1 MEEKKQA
8 GRTILDCFEN
18 TAITNGKRI
27 AVKDPE
33 HRMTYGE
40 LFETAQRMAA
50 EVAKETMTQT
60 QEAPET
66 NPEEVVTG
74 YPVAIFAE
82 KSCSTLAAMLSVIY
96 AGGFYVCINPE
107 QTASRIGNILQVLQP
122 RLVIVEDAYR
132 ERLQASGYEGPTLS
146 LDHLLITLEKESSSE
161 ANMALLR
168 RIRKRIRKEDPLY
181 GIFTSGSTGTPK
193 CVLVEQQAVMNF
205 IGHFVSIFGF
215 SREDVIGNQAPF
227 DFDVSV
233 KDIYSAWFT
242 GARLVLIPR
251 EYFSTPPRLL
261 DYICDNQV
269 TNLTWAVSALCLISG
284 LKGFGYRVP
293 KDVKRVLFS
302 GEVMPIRQ
310 LTIWQENLP
319 EAEFVNL
326 YGPSEITC
334 NCTYYRVQ
342 RRFGKEE
349 KLPLGQPFPGRQVL
363 LLDEEDRPI
372 QEPDI
377 PGEICVLGESLAGE
391 YYHNREQTEA
401 HFVLYSG
408 NGGEAQRMY
417 RTGDL
422 GVLDRQ
428 GQMFFAGRKDFQIKH
443 MGHRIE
449 LEEIELALN
458 ALDGVERSCCS
469 YDEKRSRITAY
480 YTGNVDGEGVHR
492 RIKQKLPAYMVPW
505 KFVHVKA
512 FELNKN
518 GKIDRKILDTLEVIE

>member
-1 MEEKKQA
+1 M
-8 GRTILDCFEN
+8 
-18 TAITNGKRI
+18 
-27 AVKDPE
+27 
-33 HRMTYGE
+33 
-40 LFETAQRMAA
+40 
-50 EVAKETMTQT
+50 
-60 QEAPET
+60 
-66 NPEEVVTG
+66 
-74 YPVAIFAE
+74 
-82 KSCSTLAAMLSVIY
+82 
-96 AGGFYVCINPE
+96 
-107 QTASRIGNILQVLQP
+107 
-122 RLVIVEDAYR
+122 
-132 ERLQASGYEGPTLS
+132 
-146 LDHLLITLEKESSSE
+146 
-161 ANMALLR
+161 
-168 RIRKRIRKEDPLY
+168 
-181 GIFTSGSTGTPK
+181 
-193 CVLVEQQAVMNF
+193 
-205 IGHFVSIFGF
+205 
-215 SREDVIGNQAPF
+215 
-227 DFDVSV
+227 
-233 KDIYSAWFT
+233 
-242 GARLVLIPR
+242 
-251 EYFSTPPRLL
+251 
-261 DYICDNQV
+261 
-269 TNLTWAVSALCLISG
+269 
-284 LKGFGYRVP
+284 
-293 KDVKRVLFS
+293 
-302 GEVMPIRQ
+302 
-310 LTIWQENLP
+310 
-319 EAEFVNL
+319 
-326 YGPSEITC
+326 
-334 NCTYYRVQ
+334 
-342 RRFGKEE
+342 
-349 KLPLGQPFPGRQVL
+349 L

-377 PGEICVLGESLAGE
+377 PGEICVLGESLARE

>member
-1 MEEKKQA
+1 MKEEKNTD
-8 GRTILDCFEN
+8 RTILDYFEN

-33 HRMTYGE
+33 RQMTYGE

-50 EVAKETMTQT
+50 EVAKATQGREPDLE
-60 QEAPET
+60 EASEKA
-66 NPEEVVTG
+66 VATG

-82 KSCSTLAAMLSVIY
+82 KSCETLAAMLSVIY

-107 QTASRIGNILQVLQP
+107 QTENRIGNILQVLEP
-122 RLVIVEDAYR
+122 RLVIVEDVYR
-132 ERLQASGYEGPTLS
+132 ERLTASGYEGLTISLNHLMMTLA
-146 LDHLLITLEKESSSE
+146 KESTQE
-161 ANMALLR
+161 GDMALLR
-168 RIRKRIRKEDPLY
+168 RIRSQIRSEDPLY
-181 GIFTSGSTGTPK
+181 GIFTSGSTGIPK
-193 CVLVEQQAVMNF
+193 CVLVEQQAVMDF

-215 SREDVIGNQAPF
+215 TKEDVIGNQAPF

-242 GARLVLIPR
+242 GASLVLIPR

-261 DYICDNQV
+261 DYICDNHV

-349 KLPLGQPFPGRQVL
+349 KLPLGQVFPGRQVL
-363 LLDEEDRPI
+363 LLDDEDQPI
-372 QEPDI
+372 EAANT
-377 PGEICVLGESLAGE
+377 PGEICVLGESLARE
-391 YYHNREQTEA
+391 YYHNREQTDA
-401 HFVLYSG
+401 HFVMYHGNSG
-408 NGGEAQRMY
+408 EVQRMY

-422 GVLDRQ
+422 GVLSEQ
-428 GQMFFAGRKDFQIKH
+428 GELFFAGRKDFQIKH

-480 YTGNVDGEGVHR
+480 YTGSSNGEMVHR
-492 RIKQKLPAYMVPW
+492 QIKQKLPAYMVPW

-518 GKIDRKILDTLEVIE
+518 GKIDRKILNELEVIK